1 MKRRRV
7 SIVAMVLFAVV
18 LTIGIRIGVGQGYS
32 DPIVHATQ
40 SAANSAAHLRT
51 LEVRL
56 TNRTTGRSQYYEWSL
71 PMPLGGSVEI
81 ECHEWRQVRWFGLPL
96 FGAPQNSFR
105 RIISLD
111 AGEDGIAG
119 PYDYAI
125 RWRAKTAEQGARAP
139 ITAPNRGLGLSLS
152 VGQK

>member
-1 MKRRRV
+1 
-7 SIVAMVLFAVV
+7 MVLFAVV

-32 DPIVHATQ
+32 DPIVRTEL
-40 SAANSAAHLRT
+40 AANSAPQLRT

-71 PMPLGGSVEI
+71 PMPRGGSVEI

-105 RIISLD
+105 RVISLD

-119 PYDYAI
+119 PYHYAI
-125 RWRAKTAEQGARAP
+125 RWRAENAEQGARAQLS
-139 ITAPNRGLGLSLS
+139 APNRGLGSSLS